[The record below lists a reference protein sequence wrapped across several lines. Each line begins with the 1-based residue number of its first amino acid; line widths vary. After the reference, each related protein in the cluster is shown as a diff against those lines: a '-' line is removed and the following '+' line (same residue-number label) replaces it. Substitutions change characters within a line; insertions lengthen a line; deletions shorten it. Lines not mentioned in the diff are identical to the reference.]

1 MSARDLNPSAAL
13 RFQQQRSEIM
23 NPVSQF
29 VNNFLNDFVAT
40 AGLNFRTAKA
50 RYLPNSNGTASL
62 PSAPRF
68 RWRERGVILCS
79 SRRSRKG
86 LKQLFYERRNS
97 AVRPCLGTR
106 PLMVQRTD

>member
-1 MSARDLNPSAAL
+1 ILNPSAAL

-50 RYLPNSNGTASL
+50 RYLPNPNGTASL
-62 PSAPRF
+62 PPAPRF
-68 RWRERGVILCS
+68 RWRERGVILSTCPH
-79 SRRSRKG
+79 
-86 LKQLFYERRNS
+86 
-97 AVRPCLGTR
+97 PCKR
-106 PLMVQRTD
+106 FVKKV